1 MIDLCKRIAPGSID
15 DISSINALYRPG
27 PLESGIVDEFIEI
40 KHGRQQAHYPFE
52 SLVPVLKDTY
62 GVIIYQEQ
70 VMNVARIVAG
80 YSLGQADM
88 LRRAMGKKK
97 ADEMA
102 HHRQIFMKG
111 AEERGYD
118 LKIASDLFDKMEKFA
133 EYGFNKSHAVAY
145 SVISYQTAWLKYYY
159 PAQFFAALL
168 STELG
173 SMEKITQYIADAKH
187 FEIEVLPPDVNES
200 IWPFNVVGKNIRFGM
215 GAVKNVGQN
224 AVEEI
229 VRERT
234 ENGPFTGLLNF
245 CERVNLKIINTRVFE
260 SLIKVGAFDNCEKMN
275 RKTLLENL
283 EMILA
288 YCKKRQEEA
297 SAGLVSL
304 FDMGGESLSQT
315 AEDNLDI
322 QVVPDFDDLEKLAHE
337 AELMG
342 IYISGHPLDRY
353 KNLMQEL
360 ATMPIANVQDFIG
373 ADQKRTMTLAGQF
386 TAKKNILTKKGD
398 KMCFATLED
407 LSGKLECII
416 FPKTFAEYE
425 MLLAGDDPV
434 LVEGT
439 VNLQESPRKILAE
452 KIYKLKEHSETKITG
467 VRINVDLTDLTEIK
481 LSKLRQVLLSYRGS
495 TPMHMIFEGPG
506 GKARLPLGE
515 EFLINPT
522 PQMAHQIN
530 EVFSRDAVKFIIDG
544 KLEDVNVQ

>member
-15 DISSINALYRPG
+15 DISAINALYRPG
-27 PLESGIVDEFIEI
+27 PLESGMVDEFIEI
-40 KHGRQQAHYPFE
+40 KHGRKQTQYPFP
-52 SLVPVLKDTY
+52 SLEPVLRDTY

-102 HHRQIFMKG
+102 HHREIFLKG
-111 AEERGYD
+111 AAERNYD
-118 LKIASDLFDKMEKFA
+118 TTVANELFDKMEKFA

-159 PAQFFAALL
+159 PAEFFAALL
-168 STELG
+168 SSELG
-173 SMEKITQYIADAKH
+173 SMDKVTQYISDAKH
-187 FEIEVLPPDVNES
+187 FDIDVLPPSINES

-215 GAVKNVGQN
+215 GAVKNVGEN

-234 ENGPFTGLLNF
+234 ENGPYTGFLNF
-245 CERVNLKIINTRVFE
+245 CERVNLKVINTRVFE
-260 SLIKVGAFDNCEKMN
+260 SLIKVGAFDECEKMN

-297 SAGLVSL
+297 SLGLVSL
-304 FDMGGESLSQT
+304 FDLGEENMSQT
-315 AEDNLDI
+315 AESNLDI
-322 QVVPDFDDLEKLAHE
+322 QEVRDFDDLEKLSHE

-360 ATMPIANVQDFIG
+360 STMPVAQVQDFLG
-373 ADQKRTMTLAGQF
+373 SDQKRSMTLAGQI
-386 TAKKNILTKKGD
+386 TARKNIITKKGD

-407 LSGKLECII
+407 LSGKIECIV
-416 FPKTFAEYE
+416 FPKVFAEYE
-425 MLLAGDDPV
+425 LILNTDEPV
-434 LVEGT
+434 LVEGY
-439 VNLQESPRKILAE
+439 VNLQENPRKIFAE
-452 KIYKLKEHSETKITG
+452 KILKLKEHSENKITG
-467 VRINVDLTDLTEIK
+467 VRINVDLTDLTEMK
-481 LSKLRQVLLSYRGS
+481 LNKLRQVLLSYRGA
-495 TPMHMIFEGPG
+495 TPMHLIFEGPG

-530 EVFSRDAVKFIIDG
+530 EVFNRDAVKFVIDG
-544 KLEDVNVQ
+544 RLEDVHVQ